1 MEESPQW
8 LNMIPKDR
16 EWHARES
23 KRRHG
28 VSEDKKLELRLGPPG
43 EDRSL
48 LSLSYLPSMAS
59 ITHLHT
65 NSHGAKRGFQDTLE
79 AKPWPR
85 VSLSSSSSAFEKQ
98 NHQPKSSY
106 LQYPVVPQTLGAIV
120 DESSK
125 PRPTSMADQA
135 QQYKD
140 KMACS
145 VAADASVSA
154 NTAVPNSSQKRIEH
168 APVVGWPPIRSFRK
182 NLVNSS
188 SSKPESESPNKIPEE
203 TGYGKSES
211 SKTGLFVKINMDGV
225 PIGRKVD
232 LKACDSYEKL
242 SYAVDDLF
250 RGLLSAQNESS
261 AGTGNE
267 NKMEEAKTMAGLFDG
282 SGEYTLVYE
291 DNEGDRMLVGD
302 VPWHMFVSTVRRL
315 RVLKSSELA
324 ILCVSSSKQEKP
336 PPGSAVEFGK

>member
-125 PRPTSMADQA
+125 PRPTSMADQV

-154 NTAVPNSSQKRIEH
+154 NTAVPNSSQKRFTTFSCLFFPLLFPRTIEIWKKQTH
-168 APVVGWPPIRSFRK
+168 IFPLEIRNYISIMVSQ
-182 NLVNSS
+182 NHSWEND
-188 SSKPESESPNKIPEE
+188 
-203 TGYGKSES
+203 T
-211 SKTGLFVKINMDGV
+211 
-225 PIGRKVD
+225 
-232 LKACDSYEKL
+232 
-242 SYAVDDLF
+242 
-250 RGLLSAQNESS
+250 LLSLSTRHDNGVSFLNMNVSDYFKNYESI
-261 AGTGNE
+261 
-267 NKMEEAKTMAGLFDG
+267 
-282 SGEYTLVYE
+282 
-291 DNEGDRMLVGD
+291 
-302 VPWHMFVSTVRRL
+302 P
-315 RVLKSSELA
+315 LKSI
-324 ILCVSSSKQEKP
+324 ILK
-336 PPGSAVEFGK
+336 F

>member
-79 AKPWPR
+79 AKPWL
-85 VSLSSSSSAFEKQ
+85 VSLCPHLLPLLRSRITSQSPHTS
-98 NHQPKSSY
+98 
-106 LQYPVVPQTLGAIV
+106 VPRGTPDLGGW
-120 DESSK
+120 
-125 PRPTSMADQA
+125 
-135 QQYKD
+135 
-140 KMACS
+140 
-145 VAADASVSA
+145 VAS
-154 NTAVPNSSQKRIEH
+154 NPFIQE
-168 APVVGWPPIRSFRK
+168 

-203 TGYGKSES
+203 TGYGKYES

-232 LKACDSYEKL
+232 LKAVTAMKNSH
-242 SYAVDDLF
+242 
-250 RGLLSAQNESS
+250 
-261 AGTGNE
+261 
-267 NKMEEAKTMAGLFDG
+267 
-282 SGEYTLVYE
+282 
-291 DNEGDRMLVGD
+291 ML
-302 VPWHMFVSTVRRL
+302 
-315 RVLKSSELA
+315 
-324 ILCVSSSKQEKP
+324 
-336 PPGSAVEFGK
+336 